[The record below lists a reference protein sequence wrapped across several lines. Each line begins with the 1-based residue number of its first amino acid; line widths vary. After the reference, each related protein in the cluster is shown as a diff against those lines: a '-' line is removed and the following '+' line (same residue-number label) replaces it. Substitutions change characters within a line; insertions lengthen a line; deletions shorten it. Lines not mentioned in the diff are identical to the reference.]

1 MAGSD
6 LMLPMMLFALILAIL
21 SGCRTIYDE
30 PVPNKWDYVDL
41 RVHESE
47 KTLSKLMLLIA
58 AVFWYLAHH
67 LLGVG
72 LAGAIVTAI
81 AYLLVGMLWGLA
93 WLSIHRATSPDE
105 GETLSEEDR
114 RMVVSRAINWPV
126 NMTVEVVSRAIA
138 ALWSLSTRA
147 YFGTMNLLARLFLRK
162 RR

>member
-1 MAGSD
+1 MGPNHTQS
-6 LMLPMMLFALILAIL
+6 MMLFALTLALL
-21 SGCRTIYDE
+21 SGCRSIYDE
-30 PVPNKWDYVDL
+30 PVPDQRDYYA
-41 RVHESE
+41 RRTHESG

-58 AVFWYLAHH
+58 VVSWYLAHH

-72 LAGAIVTAI
+72 LAEAIVTAI

-93 WLSIHRATSPDE
+93 WLPIHRATSPGE